1 LAVEL
6 AVEMALVSAAKFSHL
21 EDSEDNNRDRQMD
34 HIWKE
39 KRKRKEY
46 SFSKFEV
53 DGLLKK
59 ILSSSLA
66 THP

>member
-1 LAVEL
+1 MEL

-39 KRKRKEY
+39 KKEKKRK
-46 SFSKFEV
+46 FVFEV
-53 DGLLKK
+53 
-59 ILSSSLA
+59 
-66 THP
+66 